1 MMMKYLACTAAAV
14 FVLLTSDAVRATP
27 IDITAGPPGALSP
40 SDLSATVLTF
50 DDLENTSLVG
60 KYAQPAGDTTNY
72 LTVSYPWVAGAVQ
85 LAFSSPE
92 NYFGLYWGSLDSYNT
107 ITFLRDQGQI
117 ATFSGDAI
125 ADLTGLLAGGEQQS
139 PLSNRYVNFYLGAV
153 FYDEVI
159 LSTAN
164 FGFEVDNIAF
174 GDPPVPVSE
183 PGTLMLLGSA
193 LYGLFIRRRRST
205 QQYCRPLSKSAA
217 FPARAGRY
225 RRGSNW
231 SR

>member
-1 MMMKYLACTAAAV
+1 MMMKYLACTAAAM
-14 FVLLTSDAVRATP
+14 FALLASDAARATP
-27 IDITAGPPGALSP
+27 IDVTVGPPGTLSP
-40 SDLSATVLTF
+40 SDPSAIVLTF
-50 DDLENTSLVG
+50 DDLAVGSLPLYQFSGGALSGSAAIENTSLVG
-60 KYAQPAGDTTNY
+60 KYAQPSGDTTNY
-72 LTVSYPWVAGAVQ
+72 LTVSYPSQGGAVQ
-85 LAFSSPE
+85 LVFSSLE

-125 ADLTGLLAGGEQQS
+125 ADLTGLVADGDQQS
-139 PLSNRYVNFYLGAV
+139 PPSNRYINFYLGAA

-193 LYGLFIRRRRST
+193 LYGLFIRRRRSE
-205 QQYCRPLSKSAA
+205 
-217 FPARAGRY
+217 
-225 RRGSNW
+225 
-231 SR
+231 

>member
-1 MMMKYLACTAAAV
+1 MIMKYLACTAAAV
-14 FVLLTSDAVRATP
+14 FALLTSDAVRATP
-27 IDITAGPPGALSP
+27 IDITAGSPGTLLP
-40 SDLSATVLTF
+40 NDLSATVLTF
-50 DDLENTSLVG
+50 DDLAIGSLPAYQFSGGALSGSAAIENTSLVG
-60 KYAQPAGDTTNY
+60 IYAQPAGDTTNY
-72 LTVSYPWVAGAVQ
+72 LSISYPSAAGAVQ

-92 NYFGLYWGSLDSYNT
+92 NYFGLFWGSIDSYNT

-117 ATFSGDAI
+117 ATFSGATI
-125 ADLTGLLAGGEQQS
+125 AGLTGLVADGEQQS
-139 PLSNRYVNFYLGAV
+139 PLSNRYINFYLGAV

-193 LYGLFIRRRRST
+193 LYGLFIRSRRST
-205 QQYCRPLSKSAA
+205 
-217 FPARAGRY
+217 
-225 RRGSNW
+225 
-231 SR
+231 

>member
-1 MMMKYLACTAAAV
+1 MMMKYLACTAAAM
-14 FVLLTSDAVRATP
+14 FALLASDAARATP
-27 IDITAGPPGALSP
+27 IDVTVGPPGTLSP
-40 SDLSATVLTF
+40 SDPSAIVLTF
-50 DDLENTSLVG
+50 DDLAVGSLPLYQFSGGALSGSGAIENTSLVG

-72 LTVSYPWVAGAVQ
+72 LTVSYPTAAGAVQ

-92 NYFGLYWGSLDSYNT
+92 NYFGLFWGSLDSYNT

-125 ADLTGLLAGGEQQS
+125 ADLTGLVAGGEQQS
-139 PLSNRYVNFYLGAV
+139 PLSNRYVNFYLGAA
-153 FYDEVI
+153 FYDEVV
-159 LSTAN
+159 LSTSN
-164 FGFEVDNIAF
+164 FAFEVDNIAF

-205 QQYCRPLSKSAA
+205 
-217 FPARAGRY
+217 
-225 RRGSNW
+225 
-231 SR
+231 